1 MFLAFIKKNVP
12 CRPYAPAHQKWSV
25 PRKIGTRW
33 LVYNLKCEQEV
44 RRLLDSARL
53 LAVADKTV
61 TATNKSM
68 VFRYMMKEPS
78 DSFLFGW
85 ILHRSNS
92 GGLYSTLHSP
102 GGRITIT
109 IHLGALICL
118 VPRKRKAKWMEGLKE
133 EARHTCSCSC
143 SVLCGVW
150 ASCLFF
156 LTAHSSDS
164 I

>member
-33 LVYNLKCEQEV
+33 LVYNLKSEQEV

-61 TATNKSM
+61 TAINKSI

-92 GGLYSTLHSP
+92 GGLSWYKGIVLHSP
-102 GGRITIT
+102 LSRRKNHNHHSPGSFDLSCPQETESKVDGRIKGGGEA
-109 IHLGALICL
+109 HLQLRL
-118 VPRKRKAKWMEGLKE
+118 L
-133 EARHTCSCSC
+133 
-143 SVLCGVW
+143 
-150 ASCLFF
+150 
-156 LTAHSSDS
+156 
-164 I
+164 